1 MSCCGAANVAYILGC
16 SLLLAALV
24 RFFRGNLIQLNSA
37 WGRLEAADFSQSH
50 LALIGLENMNDRPV
64 RFGLVG
70 FGAWGQHH
78 ANAIQVTDGAE
89 LVAVSASSQASA
101 DSAKKTYEAVDV
113 YTDYREMVQRSDLD
127 VIDVVV
133 PSYLHHEVASAV
145 LRADKH
151 LLLEKPMGVS
161 LQECDEMIQ
170 LASDRELMLAV
181 GHELRLSS
189 MWGKAK
195 EMIDEGFIGDPLY
208 ALVELSRNPYRQG
221 ANGWRYDID
230 RVGSW
235 VLEEP
240 IHFFD
245 LARWYLQSN
254 GNPSSVYASANSR
267 QPGHPELQDNF
278 SAIMHFD
285 GGAYAVVSQTL
296 AAFEHHQTIK
306 VTGTKGAL
314 WASWSGAMDRTRHP
328 TFSLRA
334 FDGETVQTV
343 PIDKPTGELFELED
357 QIARMVDAFQNGREL
372 HCTGK
377 DGRWS
382 VAMCLAAEASIRSGK
397 PELIRQSS

>member
-1 MSCCGAANVAYILGC
+1 
-16 SLLLAALV
+16 
-24 RFFRGNLIQLNSA
+24 
-37 WGRLEAADFSQSH
+37 
-50 LALIGLENMNDRPV
+50 MNNRPV

-78 ANAIQVTDGAE
+78 ANAIKVTDGAE
-89 LVAVSASSQASA
+89 LVAVSASSQTSI
-101 DSAKKTYEAVDV
+101 DLAKETCPDAEM
-113 YTDYREMVQRSDLD
+113 YTDYRELIGRSDLD

-133 PSYLHHEVASAV
+133 PSYLHHEVATAV
-145 LRADKH
+145 LGAGKH
-151 LLLEKPMGVS
+151 LLLEKPMGIS
-161 LQECDEMIQ
+161 LQECDDMIE
-170 LASDRELMLAV
+170 LADQKEVMFAV

-195 EMIDEGFIGDPLY
+195 EMIEDGFIGDPLY

-221 ANGWRYDID
+221 AKGWRYDIE

-254 GNPSSVYASANSR
+254 GEPCSVYASGNSR
-267 QPGHPELQDNF
+267 QPGHPELKDNF

-334 FDGETVQTV
+334 FDGEKVENV
-343 PIDKPTGELFELED
+343 PIEKPTGELFELED
-357 QIARMVDAFQNGREL
+357 QIARMVDAFPNDTTL
-372 HCTGK
+372 HCTGR

-382 VAMCLAAEASIRSGK
+382 VAMCLAAEDSIRSGK
-397 PELIRQSS
+397 PELIPR